1 MKDKNKWINFQNNQI
16 HTSVRKLLGDQPKC
30 FEEVRLFFK
39 QSGGGMYL
47 LQGKAGVGKS
57 SLMDDV
63 VNYLCQNHIK
73 VAVTAPSHEAVNVVK
88 DFITIKVD
96 LFTTHSAF
104 GMKEVKID
112 NHGKRSF
119 VRDPKMSCKAEKYEA
134 IIIDEA
140 SMVADGMFDEAVK
153 LVEEFQ
159 IKILFVGDDMQ
170 IPPIGQTYSKPFQK
184 ETQRKYRIG
193 VSTMNTV
200 LRQAEG
206 HPTLRFALN
215 IRENINNP
223 VQIIDPQE
231 VHSNLGDVIPVKEAN
246 SLQFFVKN
254 ILPLYKHTE
263 YKEGAKYIK
272 TIAWHNKV
280 VNFYNKIIREFLF
293 GENLP
298 KIIIGDLLIA
308 DAPIV
313 EDNKILISTN
323 QRMIV
328 LNAVI
333 EEEVLSELYVIRY
346 YKTRVKVFNG
356 EEYNE
361 YMIKIIHED
370 SEATYNKIIELQT
383 HVALS
388 YPKGS
393 FQARSSWID
402 KFKFEESWHQTKY
415 AYAISAHKA
424 QGSSYIHA
432 FVLYWDI
439 KTNPNVFERN
449 RIYYT
454 CCTRPSKNLY
464 IAY

>member
-1 MKDKNKWINFQNNQI
+1 MRTLI
-16 HTSVRKLLGDQPKC
+16 GDQPKC
-30 FEEVRLFFK
+30 FEEVRMFFK
-39 QSGGGMYL
+39 QSGGGMHL

-63 VNYLCQNHIK
+63 VNYLYQNHIK
-73 VAVTAPSHEAVNVVK
+73 VVVTAPSHEAVNVVK
-88 DFITIKVD
+88 GFVTAEVDF
-96 LFTTHSAF
+96 FTTHSAF

-119 VRDPKMSCKAEKYEA
+119 VRDLKTPCKAEKYQVV
-134 IIIDEA
+134 IIDEA
-140 SMVADGMFDEAVK
+140 SMVADGMFDEAIN
-153 LVEEFQ
+153 LVQQFQ
-159 IKILFVGDDMQ
+159 IKILFVGDEMQ
-170 IPPIGQTYSKPFQK
+170 IPPIGQIYSKPFQK
-184 ETQRKYRIG
+184 EIQEKYHIG
-193 VSTMNTV
+193 ISTMNIV

-223 VQIIDPQE
+223 IQIIDPQRVE
-231 VHSNLGDVIPVKEAN
+231 SPVGDIIPIKEAN
-246 SLQFFVKN
+246 SLQFFVDN
-254 ILPLYKHTE
+254 ILPLYKNVE
-263 YKEGAKYIK
+263 YKEGANYIK

-298 KIIIGDLLIA
+298 KIIVGDLLIA

-313 EDNKILISTN
+313 EGNKILISTN

-328 LNAVI
+328 LATAV
-333 EEEVLSELYVIRY
+333 EEEALSELYVIRY
-346 YKTRVKVFNG
+346 YRTRVKVFNG

-361 YMIKIIHED
+361 YMIKIVHED
-370 SEATYNKIIELQT
+370 SEATYNKLIELQT

-439 KTNPNVFERN
+439 KTNPNIFERN
-449 RIYYT
+449 RIFYT
-454 CCTRPSKNLY
+454 SATRPSKNLY

>member
-1 MKDKNKWINFQNNQI
+1 MRELI
-16 HTSVRKLLGDQPKC
+16 GDQPRC
-30 FEEVRLFFK
+30 FEEVRMFFN

-63 VNYLCQNHIK
+63 VNYLYQTGIR
-73 VAVTAPSHEAVNVVK
+73 VVVTAPSHEAVNVVRS
-88 DFITIKVD
+88 FVTAKVD
-96 LFTTHSAF
+96 FFTTHSAF

-119 VRDPKMSCKAEKYEA
+119 VRDPKMPCKAEKYQTV
-134 IIIDEA
+134 IIDEA
-140 SMVADGMFDEAVK
+140 SMVADGMFDEAVN
-153 LVEEFQ
+153 LSERG

-170 IPPIGQTYSKPFQK
+170 IPPIGQVYSKPFQK
-184 ETQRKYRIG
+184 EIQEQYHIR

-206 HPTLRFALN
+206 HPILQFALN
-215 IRENINNP
+215 VRENINNP
-223 VQIIDPQE
+223 VQIINPRE
-231 VHSNLGDVIPVKEAN
+231 VHSNLGDVIPVKKDD
-246 SLQFFVKN
+246 SLQYFVDN
-254 ILPLYKHTE
+254 ILPLYKNIE
-263 YKEGAKYIK
+263 YKEGANYIK
-272 TIAWHNKV
+272 TIAWHNNI

-298 KIIIGDLLIA
+298 KIIVGDLLIA

-313 EDNKILISTN
+313 EDNKILVSTN

-328 LNAVI
+328 LSTTV

-356 EEYNE
+356 EIFNE
-361 YMIKIIHED
+361 YMIKIVHED
-370 SEATYNKIIELQT
+370 SEATYKKIIELQT
-383 HVALS
+383 HLALS

-393 FQARSSWID
+393 YQARSSWID

-415 AYAISAHKA
+415 AYAITGHKA
-424 QGSSYIHA
+424 QGSSYINA

-439 KTNPNVFERN
+439 RTNPNVFERN
-449 RIYYT
+449 RIFYT
-454 CCTRPSKNLY
+454 CATRPSKNLFV
-464 IAY
+464 AY